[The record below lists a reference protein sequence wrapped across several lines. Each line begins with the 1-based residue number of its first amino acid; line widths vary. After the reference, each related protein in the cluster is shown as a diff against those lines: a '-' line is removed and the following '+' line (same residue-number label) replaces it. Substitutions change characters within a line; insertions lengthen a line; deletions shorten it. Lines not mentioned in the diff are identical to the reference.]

1 MKITLEA
8 ITKLRTETKAGIMDC
23 KRALSESKGDFSKAK
38 DILKQKGLATA
49 AKKADRTTGAG
60 IIESYVHSG
69 ANVGV
74 LIKLSCET
82 DFVARNEEFKKLGHE
97 ICLQIASMNPKNVEI
112 LLEQEYIRDGQ
123 KKIKDLITETIAKV
137 GENIK
142 IEDFCRL
149 EI

>member
-23 KRALSESKGDFSKAK
+23 KRALAESKGDFSKAK
-38 DILKQKGLATA
+38 EILKQKGLATA
-49 AKKADRTTGAG
+49 VKKADRATGAG
-60 IIESYVHSG
+60 IIESYVHCG

-74 LIKLSCET
+74 LVKLSCET
-82 DFVARNEEFKKLGHE
+82 DFVARNEEFRKLAHE

-123 KKIKDLITETIAKV
+123 KKIKDLVTETIAKV

-142 IEDFCRL
+142 IEDYCRL